1 MPCVGSRYNLLLNGV
16 EILKYIL
23 NIIPIKEIIVSQK
36 GLREGIVNDLM
47 MKNEKS

>member
-23 NIIPIKEIIVSQK
+23 SIIPIQIIIASQK
-36 GLREGIVNDLM
+36 GLRDGILSDLLR
-47 MKNEKS
+47 E